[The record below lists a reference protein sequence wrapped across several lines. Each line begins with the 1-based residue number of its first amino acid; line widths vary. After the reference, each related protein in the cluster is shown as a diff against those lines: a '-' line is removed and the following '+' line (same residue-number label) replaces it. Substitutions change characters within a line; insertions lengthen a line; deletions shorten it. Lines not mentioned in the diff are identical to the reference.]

1 MNRSKFQP
9 MTFLL
14 VNSQVVQN
22 LVRLLHNLPVDADRP
37 LEVVIREPVR
47 QRGLDQNGYYWHR
60 LGEISEQGW
69 LNGRQFDSYLWH
81 EYAKIH
87 LMPDLVTTKDGIER
101 SKWMESPDGSLAVIS
116 TTLLEK
122 GCFAQYTQLVEIF
135 GAQELGVRFSVSPN
149 EGRNR

>member
-1 MNRSKFQP
+1 MARDKFMP
-9 MTFLL
+9 VRFYLSSRRIL
-14 VNSQVVQN
+14 EN
-22 LVRLLHNLPVDADRP
+22 LCNYLSTLPLDADRP

-60 LGEISEQGW
+60 LGEIAEQGW

-101 SKWMESPDGSLAVIS
+101 SKWMESPNGSLAVIS
-116 TTLLEK
+116 TKLLEK

-135 GAQELGVRFSVSPN
+135 GAQELGVRFSAKEP
-149 EGRNR
+149 G